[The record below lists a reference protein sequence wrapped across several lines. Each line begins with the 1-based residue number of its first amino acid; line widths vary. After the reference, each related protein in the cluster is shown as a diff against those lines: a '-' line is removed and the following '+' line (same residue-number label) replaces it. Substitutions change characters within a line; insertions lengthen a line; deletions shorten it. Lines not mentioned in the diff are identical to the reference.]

1 MSRISSKN
9 EILAIVVKIYKS
21 VYIKLF
27 LSNISLISLICSKYI
42 FHEMNRGSLVDY
54 LYRYFV
60 KLFICIWESSIDL
73 LLNRLLFLNKSSDTT
88 RYNCIFENA
97 SSSCMCE
104 VVSVTS
110 YPVLRTIFNL
120 YLILDK

>member
-42 FHEMNRGSLVDY
+42 FHDMDGFSLLDH
-54 LYRYFV
+54 LCRYFV
-60 KLFICIWESSIDL
+60 KLFICIWESLVDFA
-73 LLNRLLFLNKSSDTT
+73 LNQLRICFQLFLHKSSD
-88 RYNCIFENA
+88 NFPI
-97 SSSCMCE
+97 
-104 VVSVTS
+104 
-110 YPVLRTIFNL
+110 
-120 YLILDK
+120 